1 MLEALFK
8 TPSRNDVALAERH
21 LFYLQ
26 HPIHFSTLDSH
37 PLSLYSSD
45 GIVFFIV
52 KGMVEQSPI
61 KSLTNLLLP
70 HHASDSSFQV
80 YLSSFCLLRHHL
92 QLNLCTFFSLPFW
105 RSVFL
110 SLRILVYPCFTSW
123 DLLKILYHHVL
134 ASGYSE
140 FLKFLCVCCWWM
152 SARTCLDA
160 FSWNMISVRKLVS
173 VFCTPNKEGKIKF
186 EAKNRKI
193 RRC

>member
-1 MLEALFK
+1 MALSSSSSK
-8 TPSRNDVALAERH
+8 GWLSNLPSKASRIYFFLIILQIP
-21 LFYLQ
+21 LFRYT
-26 HPIHFSTLDSH
+26 S
-37 PLSLYSSD
+37 Y
-45 GIVFFIV
+45 
-52 KGMVEQSPI
+52 
-61 KSLTNLLLP
+61 
-70 HHASDSSFQV
+70 A
-80 YLSSFCLLRHHL
+80 SFCLSRHHL

-193 RRC
+193 RRF